1 MLRRRATDINQGFV
15 NGKALFVKFCN
26 QAFSRLS
33 VWQVKTNM
41 EKLISE
47 IFNIEVT
54 TVNDELDFD
63 SIPNWDSLTHMQL
76 IIQLEETY
84 KVQLSGDEI
93 ADMRSVGAA
102 RAALRAHGIA
112 V

>member
-1 MLRRRATDINQGFV
+1 
-15 NGKALFVKFCN
+15 
-26 QAFSRLS
+26 
-33 VWQVKTNM
+33 M

-47 IFNIEVT
+47 VFSIDAS
-54 TVNDELDFD
+54 TVHDSLDFE
-63 SIPNWDSLTHMQL
+63 SIANWDSLSHMQL

-84 KVQLSGDEI
+84 KIQLNGDEI

-102 RAALRAHGIA
+102 RAALRAHGVA

>member
-1 MLRRRATDINQGFV
+1 MSI
-15 NGKALFVKFCN
+15 
-26 QAFSRLS
+26 
-33 VWQVKTNM
+33 

-47 IFNIEVT
+47 VFGIDAA
-54 TVNDELDFD
+54 TVRDELAFD
-63 SIPNWDSLTHMQL
+63 SIGSWDSLTHMQL
-76 IIQLEETY
+76 VTTLEDTY

-102 RAALRAHGIA
+102 RAALRAHGVA